1 MGSNNRVGQRWLKKI
16 GRRLLINHLMMV
28 FGPKFQYFL
37 QLNEIRVEATIW
49 WLVSGPDV
57 ASSYFLKRKSVL
69 HLNHEI
75 PGLTDNYC

>member
-1 MGSNNRVGQRWLKKI
+1 MRD
-16 GRRLLINHLMMV
+16 
-28 FGPKFQYFL
+28 
-37 QLNEIRVEATIW
+37 EAKTL

-75 PGLTDNYC
+75 PRDTGDNS